1 MSKFKGLLGLLLMLC
16 TQIVMAQT
24 KTITGTV
31 TDDNGM
37 PLPSVSILIQGTTT
51 GVTTDFDGNYSI
63 DNVNSN
69 DKLIFS
75 YVGMQEKVV
84 EVNEQ
89 TTINVVLEN
98 DANGLEEVVLVAYG
112 SSTQRDLT
120 GAVGSV
126 SSEDIEKFPATSVSQ
141 ALQGKAAG
149 VQITQ
154 NSGGP
159 GAGLSVNIRGVGSF
173 GNNDPLYV
181 VDGFP
186 TQDISFLNPNDIKS
200 MSILKDASAAAIYG
214 VRANAGV
221 VIIETK
227 KGLRDRVTVSID
239 SWAGFQLEPEQIDM
253 LDVNQFTDFALE
265 IAENQ
270 DKQVLDEW
278 RNPGDLRNINW
289 QDYAFDTGFRQGYNV
304 SIRGGGEKARAALS
318 VGMVDEEGV
327 ILTSSYKR
335 YNIGLNAD
343 YDILDNLTAR
353 ADMKYAYSESYQNL
367 SQGYYGFTKL
377 FTNVPYLDD
386 RTGTNQPYDGNGN
399 YGAFPDTGL
408 LSTTNNV
415 LASALQNDNDN
426 GTNNL
431 LGNLALEY
439 SFLDGFKATG
449 KFGFQTQNYAGW
461 SFLPRYNRGNSNA
474 DNNPSA
480 TYTINQ
486 STFNEYLAEGLLEY
500 KKTFED
506 HRIEVLLGVSA
517 QKNKFK
523 NVYVE
528 SRGFLSDDIRDLAA
542 AEEVTNRSGTWGTA
556 TFASTF
562 GRFNYTFKDR
572 YTLTATL
579 RRDGVGNKFSENNLY
594 GTFPSL
600 AAGWNID
607 EEAFME
613 NSTFDL
619 LKLRGSWGETGNS
632 QGIEPF
638 QFFTSYTGGPTN
650 DNNGYVFGGQPVS
663 GLAPASLGN
672 PNLGWESQVQT
683 NVGIDAELFNRQLYF
698 TVDYFHKSAEDFLL
712 RETTPPQTGF
722 TSRTVNAG
730 NVENRGLELLV
741 GYRKNQGDFQFDLSA
756 NFTKIE
762 NEITALT
769 RNQDFLIFETNF
781 VPNFVDNWLGFTRSY
796 VGGNVG
802 TFYGYRANGIFQTQA
817 EIDELNAEAP
827 DGTYQES
834 TGENPIAPGDRRFV
848 DLNNDGE
855 ITAADREVIGSPF
868 PDFYGG
874 VNFNGSYK
882 NFELGIAL
890 YGSYGNDILNFTRVE
905 QETAGG
911 YGINS
916 AYTNVSQEYYENR
929 WTPENP
935 SNTYARAVVEDVNQN
950 NRVSDHFVED
960 GSFLRLRNIQLA
972 YNLSPD
978 VIENIGLTNAKVY
991 VSGQNLLTLT
1001 GYSGMDPEIG
1011 SVTDIDGNGG
1021 VQSRG
1026 VDFGAYPSPQTFTV
1040 GVNLQF

>member
-1 MSKFKGLLGLLLMLC
+1 MGSMKGTFSLLLVLLA
-16 TQIVMAQT
+16 QVIIAQT

-31 TDDNGM
+31 KDSNGM
-37 PLPSVSILIQGTTT
+37 PLPSVSVVIQGTTN

-63 DNVNSN
+63 GNVSS
-69 DKLIFS
+69 DDRLVFS
-75 YVGMQEKVV
+75 YVGMQEQVIAID
-84 EVNEQ
+84 ER
-89 TTINVVLEN
+89 TIINIILET
-98 DANGLEEVVLVAYG
+98 DTQGLDEIVLVAYG
-112 SSTQRDLT
+112 SSSQRDLT

-126 SSEDIEKFPATSVSQ
+126 SSEDIEKFPATSVTQ

-159 GAGLSVNIRGVGSF
+159 GAGISVNIRGIGSF
-173 GNNDPLYV
+173 GNNEPLYV
-181 VDGFP
+181 IDGFP
-186 TQDISFLNPNDIKS
+186 TQNISFINPNDIQS
-200 MSILKDASAAAIYG
+200 MSVLKDASAAAIYG

-227 KGLRDRVTVSID
+227 KGLRDRVSVSID
-239 SWAGFQLEPEQIDM
+239 SWVGFQLEPEQIDM
-253 LDVNQFTDFALE
+253 LNVNQFTDLALE
-265 IAENQ
+265 IAANQ
-270 DKQVLDEW
+270 NKEVLEEW
-278 RNPGDLRNINW
+278 SNPQSLRNINW
-289 QDYAFDTGFRQGYNV
+289 QDYAFDTGFRQGHNI

-318 VGMVDEEGV
+318 VGMIDEEGV
-327 ILTSSYKR
+327 IITSSYKR
-335 YNIGLNAD
+335 YNIGLNVD

-353 ADMKYAYSESYQNL
+353 ADVKYAYSESYQNL

-377 FTNVPYLDD
+377 LTNSPYLDN

-408 LSTTNNV
+408 LSTSNNV
-415 LASALQNDNDN
+415 LASALQNDSDN

-439 SFLDGFKATG
+439 LFLDGFKATG

-461 SFLPRYNRGNSNA
+461 SFLPKYNRGNSNA

-480 TYTINQ
+480 TYSIDQN
-486 STFNEYLAEGLLEY
+486 TFNEYLAEGLLEY
-500 KKTFED
+500 NKTFGE
-506 HRIEVLLGVSA
+506 HRVEALLGISA
-517 QKNKFK
+517 QQNKFK

-528 SRGFLSDDIRDLAA
+528 SRGFISDDIRDLAA
-542 AEEVTNRSGTWGTA
+542 ADEITNRSGTWGTA

-562 GRFNYTFKDR
+562 GRLNYTFRDR
-572 YTLTATL
+572 YNFTATL

-607 EEAFME
+607 EEPFME
-613 NSTFDL
+613 NTGFNL

-632 QGIEPF
+632 QGIAPF

-672 PNLGWESQVQT
+672 PNLGWESQIQT
-683 NVGIDAELFNRQLYF
+683 NIGIDAELLNNRLYF
-698 TVDYFHKSAEDFLL
+698 TIDYFLKSAEEFLL
-712 RETTPPQTGF
+712 RETTPSQTGF
-722 TSRTVNAG
+722 TSRAVNAG
-730 NVENRGLELLV
+730 NVENKGLEILI
-741 GYRKNQGDFQFDLSA
+741 GYRKNQGNFQWDLSA
-756 NFTKIE
+756 NFTRIN
-762 NEITALT
+762 NEISELT
-769 RNQDFLIFETNF
+769 KGQDFLIFDTNF

-802 TFYGYRANGIFQTQA
+802 TFYGYRADGIFQNQA
-817 EIDELNAEAP
+817 EIDELNAQAP

-834 TGENPIAPGDRRFV
+834 TGSNPIAPGDRRFV
-848 DLNNDGE
+848 DLNNDGQ
-855 ITAADREVIGSPF
+855 ITAADREIIGSPF

-874 VNFNGSYK
+874 LNFNGSYK
-882 NFELGIAL
+882 NFEVGIAL

-916 AYTNVSQEYYENR
+916 AFTNVSETYYLNR

-972 YNLSPD
+972 YNFSPEL
-978 VIENIGLTNAKVY
+978 IETIGMASAKIY
-991 VSGQNLLTLT
+991 VSGQNLVTLT

-1026 VDFGAYPSPQTFTV
+1026 VDFGAYPSPRTFTI